1 MILFLILLSVLN
13 GYILHAQ
20 PVPAVF
26 FIIISSLI
34 CHRRMK
40 GKAFL
45 LFHLGTTAIVAM
57 AVFILPETDSPAMV
71 DTVTVT
77 GYKYYRDGVAHTV
90 TNGDGRYDLYMEE
103 EVKLPV
109 GAVCQGPFEVVVP
122 EAQRNFIK
130 KDDRMRMKVNGL
142 DGRIYADLVDSGQCA
157 AGPMTW
163 GMQLAEM
170 RDGYMEA
177 VLGSTVHDYKFDI
190 LTLSVGNKSYITS
203 ELFDK
208 LQKLGI
214 YHLYV
219 ISGTHV
225 AFITAIL
232 FYVLNRF
239 RLDITLIKL
248 LMIAA
253 LLVFLCLN
261 FFSPSVFRAV
271 FMTVTL
277 LLVSFTR
284 KKPYLSVISLSAL
297 VQVVIN
303 PWIVL
308 HAGFQLSYITTFM
321 VILSR
326 HYWSGSGFFIQLLG
340 ITLIAEIS
348 TLVILLHQFNELSI
362 SGIAM
367 NMIFVPIFTSVI
379 FPMVILFNIMVF
391 THLPEVVDAGYAFV
405 FGTLKGMITL
415 IADGMDHRTSV
426 GSLGPFWLIL
436 LSTLSYWMIRT
447 LCLRQ
452 VRRFLMLSACF
463 ILSIFLIDRIPH
475 DDFTVTMVDVGQG
488 DAFVI
493 EDHRNRSVLLI
504 DTGGRYY
511 YRDTGQKLSDQTV
524 LPYLKEAGIDR
535 IDMMALSHFD
545 LDHMGEAHHI
555 IRRMAVDHIYV
566 NPNDPG
572 FQKWHEDMPNDF
584 RGTVVDALQTR
595 ELQVGD
601 IAIRRLF
608 PGPAHSDDDP
618 NRNSLV
624 LEVDTGY
631 FNFLFTGDTDEE
643 MEQLWV
649 GEAGRIEADVLK
661 LAHHGSDTS
670 TGEYFIA
677 NSDFTYGLISAGAG
691 NRYGHPHREV
701 LERAGDMA
709 LLDTSKHGMVRF
721 KIDGREMCMETKL
734 DPSLNHCIKK
744 RAE

>member
-34 CHRRMK
+34 CHRRME

-71 DTVTVT
+71 DNVTVT

-90 TNGDGRYDLYMEE
+90 AHEDGRYDLYMEE
-103 EVKLPV
+103 AVELPV

-122 EAQRNFIK
+122 EVQRNFIK
-130 KDDRMRMKVNGL
+130 KDDRVRMKVNGL
-142 DGRIYADLVDSGQCA
+142 DGRIYADSVDSSQCA

-232 FYVLNRF
+232 FHVLNRF

-297 VQVVIN
+297 VQIVIN

-321 VILSR
+321 IILSR
-326 HYWSGSGFFIQLLG
+326 HYWSGSGFFLQLLG

-405 FGTLKGMITL
+405 FGTLKDVITL

-511 YRDTGQKLSDQTV
+511 YRDAGQMLSDQTV

-535 IDMMALSHFD
+535 IDMMVLSHFD
-545 LDHMGEAHHI
+545 LDHVGEAHHI
-555 IRRMAVDHIYV
+555 IGKMSVDHIYV

-572 FQKWHEDMPNDF
+572 FQVWHEEMPDDF

-624 LEVDTGY
+624 LEVDTGSY
-631 FNFLFTGDTDEE
+631 SFLFTGDTDEE

-701 LERAGDMA
+701 LERAGGMA
-709 LLDTSKHGMVRF
+709 ILDTSKHGMVRF
-721 KIDGREMCMETKL
+721 RIDGREMCIETKL

>member
-1 MILFLILLSVLN
+1 MILFLMLLSVLN

-57 AVFILPETDSPAMV
+57 AVFILPEKDSPAMV

-90 TNGDGRYDLYMEE
+90 TNEDGRYDLYMEE
-103 EVKLPV
+103 AVKLPV

-130 KDDRMRMKVNGL
+130 NDDRMRMKVNGL
-142 DGRIYADLVDSGQCA
+142 DGRIYADSIHSGQCA
-157 AGPMTW
+157 SGPLTW
-163 GMQLAEM
+163 GMQLAEI

-190 LTLSVGNKSYITS
+190 LTLSVGSKSYITS

-239 RLDITLIKL
+239 RLDITLIKM

-297 VQVVIN
+297 VQIVIN

-321 VILSR
+321 IILSR
-326 HYWSGSGFFIQLLG
+326 HYWSGSSFFIQLLG

-362 SGIAM
+362 SGIVM

-379 FPMVILFNIMVF
+379 FPMVIMFNIMVF
-391 THLPEVVDAGYAFV
+391 THLPEVVDAAYAFV

-452 VRRFLMLSACF
+452 VRWFLMLSACF

-488 DAFVI
+488 DAFVL
-493 EDHRNRSVLLI
+493 EDHRNRAVLLI

-511 YRDTGQKLSDQTV
+511 HRDAGQMLSDRTV

-535 IDMMALSHFD
+535 IDMMVLSHFD
-545 LDHMGEAHHI
+545 LDHVGEAHHI
-555 IRRMAVDHIYV
+555 ISRLAVDHIYV

-572 FQKWHEDMPNDF
+572 FQAWHEDMPDGF
-584 RGTVVDALQTR
+584 QGVLVDALQTR

-601 IAIRRLF
+601 ITIRRLF

-661 LAHHGSDTS
+661 IAHHGSDTS

-701 LERAGDMA
+701 LERAGDME
-709 LLDTSKHGMVRF
+709 LFDTSKQGMVRF
-721 KIDGREMCMETKL
+721 KIDGREMCIDTKL
-734 DPSLNHCIKK
+734 DPSLKHCIKK